1 MQKVFLAYACLLYT
15 SHDSVGHFQYVI
27 NIVHSFLILDLGDN
41 LNVAAVCI
49 QYLADIQHILL
60 ITNKRMCYEKM
71 CIRDSRIPAHVAII
85 MDGNGRWAKQRGQ
98 ARSFGHQA
106 GAETVHIIAEEAA
119 RLGVK
124 YLTLYTFSTE
134 NWNRPVDE
142 VAALMSLL
150 MDSIEE
156 ETFMKNNISFRI
168 IGDTAKLPVEVL
180 ERLNQCIEHTSINT
194 GMCLTLALSY
204 SSKWEITEAVRQIT
218 IKIQNNKLAIDDI
231 DDNLISAH
239 LSTNYMPDPDLLIRT
254 GGEIRLSNYLLWQCA
269 YSDLYFCET
278 FWQDCR

>member
-1 MQKVFLAYACLLYT
+1 MLYQDQIDKT
-15 SHDSVGHFQYVI
+15 
-27 NIVHSFLILDLGDN
+27 
-41 LNVAAVCI
+41 
-49 QYLADIQHILL
+49 
-60 ITNKRMCYEKM
+60 
-71 CIRDSRIPAHVAII
+71 RIPSHIAII

-98 ARSFGHQA
+98 IRTFGHQA
-106 GAETVHIIAEEAA
+106 GAETVHVIAEEAA

-168 IGDTAKLPVEVL
+168 IGDTSKLPENVL
-180 ERLNQCIEHTSINT
+180 ERLNRCIERTSVNT

-204 SSKWEITEAVRQIT
+204 SSKWEITEAVRQIASRVFAGDLKADEIT
-218 IKIQNNKLAIDDI
+218 DQTVDGFLAT
-231 DDNLISAH
+231 H
-239 LSTNYMPDPDLLIRT
+239 YMPDPDLLIRT
-254 GGEIRLSNYLLWQCA
+254 GGEVRLSNFLLWQCA
-269 YSDLYFCET
+269 YSELYFCDT
-278 FWQDCR
+278 FWPDFKAEDLCKAICDYQRRERRFGKTSEQI

>member
-1 MQKVFLAYACLLYT
+1 MLYQDQIDKT
-15 SHDSVGHFQYVI
+15 
-27 NIVHSFLILDLGDN
+27 
-41 LNVAAVCI
+41 
-49 QYLADIQHILL
+49 
-60 ITNKRMCYEKM
+60 
-71 CIRDSRIPAHVAII
+71 RIPSHIAII

-98 ARSFGHQA
+98 IRTFGHQA
-106 GAETVHIIAEEAA
+106 GAETVHVIAEEAA

-168 IGDTAKLPVEVL
+168 IGDTAKLPENVL
-180 ERLNQCIEHTSINT
+180 ERLNRCIERTSVNT

-204 SSKWEITEAVRQIT
+204 SSKWEITEAVRQIASRVSAGDLKADEIT
-218 IKIQNNKLAIDDI
+218 DQTVDGFLAT
-231 DDNLISAH
+231 H
-239 LSTNYMPDPDLLIRT
+239 YMPDPDLLIRT
-254 GGEIRLSNYLLWQCA
+254 GGEVRLSNFLLWQCA
-269 YSDLYFCET
+269 YSELYFCDT
-278 FWQDCR
+278 FWPDFKTEELCKAICDYQRRERRFGKTSEQI

>member
-1 MQKVFLAYACLLYT
+1 MLYQDQIDKT
-15 SHDSVGHFQYVI
+15 
-27 NIVHSFLILDLGDN
+27 
-41 LNVAAVCI
+41 
-49 QYLADIQHILL
+49 
-60 ITNKRMCYEKM
+60 
-71 CIRDSRIPAHVAII
+71 RIPSHIAII

-98 ARSFGHQA
+98 IRTFGHQA
-106 GAETVHIIAEEAA
+106 GAETVHVIGEEAA

-168 IGDTAKLPVEVL
+168 IGDTAKLPENVL
-180 ERLNQCIEHTSINT
+180 ERLNRCIERTSVNT

-204 SSKWEITEAVRQIT
+204 SSRWEITEAVRQIASRVSAGDLKADEIT
-218 IKIQNNKLAIDDI
+218 DQTVDGFLAT
-231 DDNLISAH
+231 H
-239 LSTNYMPDPDLLIRT
+239 YMPDPDLLIRT
-254 GGEIRLSNYLLWQCA
+254 GGEVRLSNFLLWQCA
-269 YSDLYFCET
+269 YSELYFCDT
-278 FWQDCR
+278 FWPDFKAEELCKAICDYQRRERRFGKTSEQI

>member
-1 MQKVFLAYACLLYT
+1 MLYQDQIDKT
-15 SHDSVGHFQYVI
+15 
-27 NIVHSFLILDLGDN
+27 
-41 LNVAAVCI
+41 
-49 QYLADIQHILL
+49 
-60 ITNKRMCYEKM
+60 
-71 CIRDSRIPAHVAII
+71 RIPSHIAII

-98 ARSFGHQA
+98 IRTFGHQA
-106 GAETVHIIAEEAA
+106 GAETVHVIAEEAA

-168 IGDTAKLPVEVL
+168 IGDTAKLPENVL
-180 ERLNQCIEHTSINT
+180 ERLNRCIERTSVNT

-204 SSKWEITEAVRQIT
+204 SSRWEITEAVRQIASRVFAGDLKADEIT
-218 IKIQNNKLAIDDI
+218 DQTVDGFLAT
-231 DDNLISAH
+231 H
-239 LSTNYMPDPDLLIRT
+239 YMPDPDLLIRT
-254 GGEIRLSNYLLWQCA
+254 GGEVRLSNFLLWQCA
-269 YSDLYFCET
+269 YSELYFCDT
-278 FWQDCR
+278 FWPDFKAEELCKAICDYQRRERRFGKTSEQI

>member
-1 MQKVFLAYACLLYT
+1 MQYKE
-15 SHDSVGHFQYVI
+15 QI
-27 NIVHSFLILDLGDN
+27 DL
-41 LNVAAVCI
+41 
-49 QYLADIQHILL
+49 
-60 ITNKRMCYEKM
+60 
-71 CIRDSRIPAHVAII
+71 SRIPQHVAII
-85 MDGNGRWAKQRGQ
+85 MDGNGRWAKQRGHE
-98 ARSFGHQA
+98 RSYGHQV
-106 GAETVHIIAEEAA
+106 GAETVHVIAEEAA
-119 RLGVK
+119 RLGIR

-180 ERLNQCIEHTSINT
+180 ERLNQCIERTSINT

-204 SSKWEITEAVRQIT
+204 SSKWEITEAVRQIAA
-218 IKIQNNKLAIDDI
+218 KIQNDKLAIEDI

-269 YSDLYFCET
+269 YSELYFCET
-278 FWQDCR
+278 FWPDFREEEFCKAIYDYQKRERRFGKTSEQI